1 MNWNNHSG
9 LLNTHAFLGASQYS
23 WLNYDEDKLKNAY
36 LSHSAAQRGTELHEL
51 AAKMIKL
58 RVKARDNKTSFNR
71 YVNDGIGF
79 DMKPEQVLY
88 YSEFCYGTADTIS
101 FNDDFLRV
109 HDLKTGRYPA
119 KMEQLYIY
127 AAIFCLEYKV
137 KPGDIQFETR
147 IYQSNDVR
155 IENPTAEII
164 APIMSK
170 IKTFDRI
177 LRKMKE
183 DEF

>member
-1 MNWNNHSG
+1 MNWNKHSA
-9 LLNTHAFLGASQYS
+9 LINTHAFLSASQYH
-23 WLNYDEDKLKNAY
+23 WLNYDEEKLKQSY
-36 LSHSAAQRGTELHEL
+36 LSHSAAKRGTELHAL
-51 AAKMIKL
+51 AAEMIRL
-58 RVKARDNKTSFNR
+58 QVKARDNKTAFNR

-79 DMKPEQVLY
+79 NMRPEQVLY

-101 FNDDFLRV
+101 FRDDFLRI

-127 AAIFCLEYKV
+127 ASIFCLEYNV
-137 KPGDIQFETR
+137 KPGDIQIETR
-147 IYQSNDVR
+147 IYQSNDVK
-155 IENPTAEII
+155 IENPTADII

-177 LRKMKE
+177 IRKMQ
-183 DEF
+183 DDF